1 MMPRAMPL
9 HPIRFYRDHRLT
21 RARSSEHIDDEL
33 GADDRNRIEAHV
45 HICRSCA
52 RFLASLRQTVRA
64 LGLLRPIDSAGPE
77 VGDGILA
84 RLRDEPDLDE
94 NAGD

>member
-1 MMPRAMPL
+1 MTPRATLL

-21 RARSSEHIDDEL
+21 HARASEHIDDEL

-45 HICRSCA
+45 HICPSCA
-52 RFLASLRQTVRA
+52 RFLASLRRTVRA

-77 VGDGILA
+77 VSDGILA

-94 NAGD
+94 DAGG